1 MTIFTKGNKMD
12 NTTKLQVDQI
22 IKQGWYRKSQTLGE
36 GGWGEFYFQ
45 VGYNWKVY
53 VLYGQN
59 SEQPYSEEV
68 EKIVAK
74 DDAEAMGAFSSLYHL
89 DMFVYWEVQEK
100 ITEFR
105 LVSMKVEE

>member
-1 MTIFTKGNKMD
+1 MD
-12 NTTKLQVDQI
+12 STTKMQVDQI

-36 GGWGEFYFQ
+36 GGWGEFYSQ
-45 VGYNWKVY
+45 AGYSWKVY

-59 SEQPYSEEV
+59 DDEKFSVEV

-74 DDAEAMGAFSSLYHL
+74 DDETAMSAFSSLYHL
-89 DMFVYWEVQEK
+89 DMFIYWEVQEK

-105 LVSMKVEE
+105 LVSMNGEE